1 MVIHQ
6 FFTILYCTFLHF
18 TKKCCILELSQ
29 NMQAYVIL
37 LYFTVYY
44 FTLLEKG
51 FVVKGKPADSFDT
64 LYYTLHSRSF
74 CKISLLHCI
83 QTKQVQVLA
92 LKKSYFILLYYTL
105 LYFTQKLLCVKGNSK
120 ASNMA

>member
-1 MVIHQ
+1 
-6 FFTILYCTFLHF
+6 
-18 TKKCCILELSQ
+18 
-29 NMQAYVIL
+29 MQAYVIL

-105 LYFTQKLLCVKGNSK
+105 LYFTQKLLCVKRNSK
-120 ASNMA
+120 ASNMALQASTVEDNQP